1 MVLHTWVQWFYT
13 VPLVMLAG
21 LCLTATYTD
30 LRWRQIHNET
40 TYGFL
45 LLGLIFYS
53 VPHLISDGNLIH
65 YFTVNYSSNYSHAN
79 YLEIVGHGLPQAL
92 AGALF
97 CGLTLLPFWFFGGI
111 GGGDVKFATALGV
124 FVGPHMG
131 LQVLLVGSFVA
142 WLFLFAHWLT
152 RRLRLKKNSIV
163 ELPMACFFS
172 LSTCLILA
180 CAS

>member
-1 MVLHTWVQWFYT
+1 MTWKHPVT
-13 VPLVMLAG
+13 LLRAG
-21 LCLTATYTD
+21 LGIIGLVIMFLGFDVAFGGIRT
-30 LRWRQIHNET
+30 LGWMGT
-40 TYGFL
+40 T
-45 LLGLIFYS
+45 
-53 VPHLISDGNLIH
+53 
-65 YFTVNYSSNYSHAN
+65 N